1 MSGTL
6 VDGLTDVFR
15 SQALGPFVARSGES
29 ESSVLRGFQAS
40 IETMI
45 ASLAAKLRQTGFAR
59 EALDLINSPAND
71 YHVLEHADSLVGQQ
85 QKTDG
90 LGSKFTSMLFGNKL
104 SAITES
110 ISSTSGLHGGSAA
123 SLMSLGAPLLLGS
136 LVQRIRQS
144 GMDAT
149 KLSSYLSEEASLAQG
164 ALPPRVMSLLG
175 TEVETAVPP
184 VATAVIAEKSSRSW
198 LWPLLLAALLVA
210 GLIWWFVAGR
220 PGTQAVEN
228 AASATAN
235 MITRSLPGNIDLHIP
250 KGRMEDNLLT
260 FIQDTSKP
268 ADETTWFD
276 FDRLLFDTNAAT
288 LQPASQEQLNNIAA
302 ILKAYPNVKV
312 KIGGY
317 TDNTGDA
324 QANLT
329 LSQQRADNVRQQ
341 LIGMGIAPDRM
352 DAQGYGE
359 EHPVGDNNTAEGRQQ
374 NRRIS
379 LHVTQ
384 K

>member
-1 MSGTL
+1 
-6 VDGLTDVFR
+6 
-15 SQALGPFVARSGES
+15 
-29 ESSVLRGFQAS
+29 
-40 IETMI
+40 
-45 ASLAAKLRQTGFAR
+45 
-59 EALDLINSPAND
+59 
-71 YHVLEHADSLVGQQ
+71 
-85 QKTDG
+85 
-90 LGSKFTSMLFGNKL
+90 MLFGNKL

-110 ISSTSGLHGGSAA
+110 ISSMSGLHGGSAA
-123 SLMSLGAPLLLGS
+123 SLMSVGAPLLLGS
-136 LVQRIRQS
+136 LVQRVRQS

-149 KLSSYLSEEASLAQG
+149 RLSSYLTEEAARGQG
-164 ALPPRVMSLLG
+164 ALPPKVRTLLG
-175 TEVETAVPP
+175 TEIETVVPP
-184 VATAVIAEKSSRSW
+184 VATAVIPEKSRSW

-220 PGTQAVEN
+220 PGTQTVEN
-228 AASATAN
+228 AASSTVN

-260 FIQDTSKP
+260 FVEDPAKP
-268 ADETTWFD
+268 ADQTTWFD

-302 ILKAYPNVKV
+302 ILKAYPNVNA

-352 DAQGYGE
+352 EAQGYGS

-379 LHVTQ
+379 LLVT
-384 K
+384 KK